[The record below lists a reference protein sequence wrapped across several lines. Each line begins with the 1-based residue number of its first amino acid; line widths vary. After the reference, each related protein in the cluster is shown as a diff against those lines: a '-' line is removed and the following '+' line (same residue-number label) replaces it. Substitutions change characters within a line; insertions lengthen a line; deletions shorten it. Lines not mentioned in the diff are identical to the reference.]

1 MTSRFDNPKWAR
13 KYPLQG
19 PPNILYITD
28 QDNNVMR
35 MMDLSSLQTSQ
46 VAGIGARG
54 YVDGP
59 SAPAVL
65 HQPAGLVLHEPPSAS
80 GNLQMYFTE
89 PKIPMIRCVTLKT
102 VALQFVA
109 VFSIDYFGFTLS
121 QERPFEENFVQAI
134 ANFLGT
140 DRRRIKI
147 DKITPG
153 SMIVESKLKII
164 TAVEYREC
172 RPRRHFQWSKRLM

>member
-1 MTSRFDNPKWAR
+1 MKSDEALVDGGAMTSRFDNPKWAR

-80 GNLQMYFTE
+80 GNLQILLLCSAST
-89 PKIPMIRCVTLKT
+89 IL
-102 VALQFVA
+102 A
-109 VFSIDYFGFTLS
+109 S
-121 QERPFEENFVQAI
+121 
-134 ANFLGT
+134 
-140 DRRRIKI
+140 
-147 DKITPG
+147 
-153 SMIVESKLKII
+153 
-164 TAVEYREC
+164 
-172 RPRRHFQWSKRLM
+172 H